1 LRLIKYEKRKGKKA
15 YDRMSFFKRT
25 SVSIIIVSLFCT
37 PFLAEAASV
46 KNKINKTTLY
56 RVYQND
62 KALDE
67 YADLD
72 KAKYYASTLRHSH
85 VEEITSRKW
94 LADNF
99 PRYRI
104 YQNGIPIP
112 AGEFTSLTKAKA
124 FAGSYN
130 HVSIKDLQSPGWIWD
145 NYPKFRL
152 YQGDLTRNTW
162 DFLTLEAAKKE
173 AKRWANAHII
183 QLDNNRWIWDN
194 LTKQQK
200 RDQRAQ
206 SKKYQV
212 YQNTTTME
220 KWKFSYLEDAIQEA
234 LKWSNSSVVT
244 LKPVTGTESN
254 TVVFTNNKNYLVF
267 QQDRLIYSF
276 VSLEKAIQTAKQY
289 KQASVRAG
297 DSTIWSNQASYR
309 VFQNEQLIGEY
320 NLIRDAVNHALPIK
334 DSRILTD
341 LNENIW
347 SSKSS
352 FLLWGWNGSSNLT
365 TIQNQL
371 STTVGLDIVS
381 PSWFKLAD
389 ASGAIEDTSS
399 QEGADWL
406 LEQNYVVHPLVSN
419 QFNSS
424 LTTPFLADP
433 KAQKTF
439 IQTLIDR
446 CVELSL
452 TGINVD
458 FENLAGKDRDSF
470 TKFIRS
476 LTAYAHLK
484 GLTVSIDLPRG
495 SVKWNHLSAFD
506 HTLLSEIVDYIII
519 MSYDQFYSGS
529 TSPGPVAGLDWV
541 AQGIEEFLAYGI
553 PREKLI
559 MGIPFYVR
567 EWTLN
572 QDGSMA
578 SNKAIYVEDI
588 PTILKGKSFKTTWD
602 AASQLN
608 KLEYVD
614 AGMTHV
620 FWNENETSLQA
631 RITIAKKYKLAG
643 VAAWRLGYEPNSF
656 WQTMVRE
663 K

>member
-1 LRLIKYEKRKGKKA
+1 
-15 YDRMSFFKRT
+15 MSFFKRSSL
-25 SVSIIIVSLFCT
+25 SVIIVSLFCT
-37 PFLAEAASV
+37 PYFAEAASEN
-46 KNKINKTTLY
+46 NKINKTTLY
-56 RVYQND
+56 RVFQND
-62 KALDE
+62 QALDE

-94 LADNF
+94 LSDNF
-99 PRYRI
+99 PRYRV

-124 FAGSYN
+124 FAVSYN
-130 HVSIKDLQSPGWIWD
+130 HVSIKDLQSPGWVWD
-145 NYPKFRL
+145 NYPKFQL
-152 YQGDLTRNTW
+152 YQGDATRNTW
-162 DFLTLEAAKKE
+162 EFLTLEAAKKE
-173 AKRWANAHII
+173 AKRWPNAHII
-183 QLDNNRWIWDN
+183 QLDNNQWIWDN

-200 RDQRAQ
+200 KDQRAQ

-212 YQNTTTME
+212 YQNTTTKE
-220 KWKFSYLEDAIQEA
+220 EWKFSYLEDAIKEA

-244 LKPVTGTESN
+244 VKPAIGTESN
-254 TVVFTNNKNYLVF
+254 TVVYSNNKNYLVY
-267 QQDRLIYSF
+267 QEDRLINSF
-276 VSLEKAIQTAKQY
+276 VSLEKAIQTAKPY
-289 KQASVRAG
+289 KHAAVRLG
-297 DSTIWSNQASYR
+297 DSTIWNNQASYR
-309 VFQNEQLIGEY
+309 VFQNEQLLGEF
-320 NLIRDAVNHALPIK
+320 NVMSDAVNKALSIK

-341 LNENIW
+341 LNESIW
-347 SSKSS
+347 SSKST
-352 FLLWGWNGSSNLT
+352 LLFWGWNGSSSLT

-371 STTVGLDIVS
+371 STTLGLDIDS

-389 ASGAIEDTSS
+389 ANGAIEDTSS

-406 LEQNYVVHPLVSN
+406 LAQNYVVHPLVSN

-424 LTTPFLADP
+424 LTTQFLANP
-433 KAQKTF
+433 EAQKTF
-439 IQTLIDR
+439 IQTLVDR
-446 CVELSL
+446 CVELKL
-452 TGINVD
+452 TGFNVD
-458 FENLAGKDRDSF
+458 FESLAGKDRASF
-470 TKFIRS
+470 TEFIRN

-484 GLTVSIDLPRG
+484 GLTVSLDLPRG

-506 HTLLSEIVDYIII
+506 HTLLSEIVDYIMI

-529 TSPGPVAGLDWV
+529 TSPGPVAGLDWA

-572 QDGSMA
+572 KDGSLA

-588 PTILKGKSFKTTWD
+588 PAVLKGKSVKTTWD
-602 AASQLN
+602 AAAQLN
-608 KLEYVD
+608 KLEYVE
-614 AGMTHV
+614 AGKTHV
-620 FWNENETSLQA
+620 LWNENETTLQA
-631 RITIAKKYKLAG
+631 RMSLAKKYKLAG

>member
-1 LRLIKYEKRKGKKA
+1 MGFLKR
-15 YDRMSFFKRT
+15 S
-25 SVSIIIVSLFCT
+25 SVSIIIVSLLST
-37 PFLAEAASV
+37 PFLAEAASE

-62 KALDE
+62 QALDE

-72 KAKYYASTLRHSH
+72 EAKSYANTLKHSH

-99 PRYRI
+99 PRYRV

-124 FAGSYN
+124 FAVSYN
-130 HVSIKDLQSPGWIWD
+130 HVSIKDLQSPGWVWD
-145 NYPKFRL
+145 NYPKFQL
-152 YQGDLTRNTW
+152 YQGDVTRNTW
-162 DFLTLEAAKKE
+162 EFLTLEAAKKE
-173 AKRWANAHII
+173 AKRWPNAHII
-183 QLDNNRWIWDN
+183 QLDTNQWIWDN

-200 RDQRAQ
+200 TDQRAQ

-212 YQNTTTME
+212 YQNSTTKAE
-220 KWKFSYLEDAIQEA
+220 WKFSYLEDAIQEA
-234 LKWSNSSVVT
+234 LKWPNSSVVT
-244 LKPVTGTESN
+244 VKPVIGTESN
-254 TVVFTNNKNYLVF
+254 TVVYTNNKNYLVF
-267 QQDRLIYSF
+267 QQDGLINSF
-276 VSLEKAIQTAKQY
+276 VSLEKAILTAAQY
-289 KQASVRAG
+289 KQASVRKAE
-297 DSTIWSNQASYR
+297 STIWSNQASYR
-309 VFQNEQLIGEY
+309 VFQNEQLVGEY
-320 NLIRDAVNHALPIK
+320 NLISDALNHALPIK
-334 DSRILTD
+334 ESRILTD
-341 LNENIW
+341 LNESIW
-347 SSKSS
+347 SSKST
-352 FLLWGWNGSSNLT
+352 LLFWGWNGSSNLT

-371 STTVGLDIVS
+371 SSTVGLDIDS

-389 ASGAIEDTSS
+389 AGGAMEDTSS

-406 LEQNYVVHPLVSN
+406 LSQNYAIHPLVSN

-424 LTTPFLADP
+424 LTTQFLADP
-433 KAQKTF
+433 EAQKTF
-439 IQTLIDR
+439 IQTLVDR
-446 CVELSL
+446 CVELKL
-452 TGINVD
+452 TGFNVD
-458 FENLAGKDRDSF
+458 FESLAGKDRDSF
-470 TKFIRS
+470 TEFIRS

-484 GLTVSIDLPRG
+484 GLTVSLDLPRG

-506 HTLLSEIVDYIII
+506 HPLLSEIVDYIIV

-529 TSPGPVAGLDWV
+529 TSPGPVAGMDWV

-572 QDGSMA
+572 KDGSLA
-578 SNKAIYVEDI
+578 SNKAIYVENI
-588 PTILKGKSFKTTWD
+588 PAILKGKSVKTTWD

-608 KLEYVD
+608 KFEYVE
-614 AGMTHV
+614 AGKTHV
-620 FWNENETSLQA
+620 FWNENETTLQA
-631 RITIAKKYKLAG
+631 RIKLAKKYTLAG

-656 WQTMVRE
+656 WLTMMRE